1 MAGEAGS
8 GGLTCLCEYV
18 RLHGAAGGRRV
29 GKGGSATGRSSS
41 GQTSITGLQES
52 EAVDGPISLLKL
64 KISSER
70 QPLAD
75 GKSPCSLLNS

>member
-1 MAGEAGS
+1 MGAGWA
-8 GGLTCLCEYV
+8 
-18 RLHGAAGGRRV
+18 RAARPRV
-29 GKGGSATGRSSS
+29 LAAVSSSS
-41 GQTSITGLQES
+41 GQMSITGLQES

-64 KISSER
+64 KIFSER